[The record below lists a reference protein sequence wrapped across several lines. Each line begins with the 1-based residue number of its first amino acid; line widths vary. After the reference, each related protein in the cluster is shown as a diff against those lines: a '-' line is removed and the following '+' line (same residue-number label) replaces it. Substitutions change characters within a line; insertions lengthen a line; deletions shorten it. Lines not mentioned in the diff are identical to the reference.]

1 MLVHFLEAWAGPFS
15 SLRKQRDQL
24 QTQVS
29 PIWELIAL
37 SSMTEVLGRNPWQVQ
52 DDSFNKAMAWPF
64 LNFRL
69 NFPPPSI
76 APAFY

>member
-1 MLVHFLEAWAGPFS
+1 MLVHFLEAWTGPFS
-15 SLRKQRDQL
+15 RLRKQQDQL

-37 SSMTEVLGRNPWQVQ
+37 SSITEVMGQSPWQVWV
-52 DDSFNKAMAWPF
+52 DSFNKAMAWPF

-69 NFPPPSI
+69 NFPP
-76 APAFY
+76 

>member
-1 MLVHFLEAWAGPFS
+1 MEPGLDVSAFPGGLGWTVLP
-15 SLRKQRDQL
+15 LRKQQDQL

-37 SSMTEVLGRNPWQVQ
+37 SSITEVMGQSPWQVWV
-52 DDSFNKAMAWPF
+52 DSFNKAMAWPF

-69 NFPPPSI
+69 NSPP
-76 APAFY
+76 

>member
-15 SLRKQRDQL
+15 GLRKQQDQL

-37 SSMTEVLGRNPWQVQ
+37 SSITEVMGQSPWQAWV
-52 DDSFNKAMAWPF
+52 DSFNKAMAWPF

-69 NFPPPSI
+69 NFPP
-76 APAFY
+76 